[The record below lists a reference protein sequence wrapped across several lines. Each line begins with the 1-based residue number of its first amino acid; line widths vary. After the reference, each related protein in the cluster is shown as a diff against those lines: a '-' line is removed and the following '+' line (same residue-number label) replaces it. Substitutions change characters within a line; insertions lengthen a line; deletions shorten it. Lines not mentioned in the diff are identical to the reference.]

1 MVLEAEAEDNP
12 AGPVPLPAGL
22 PVPEALAAQ
31 SGALPQ
37 GSDMLTTFLSLMP
50 DAAVA
55 VDGKGTIIA
64 VNERTEAFFGYSAQ
78 EVEGKNIELLVP
90 ERFRHSHRRR
100 RADYSADPRTRPMG
114 AGLDLYARR
123 KDGSEFP
130 VDISLAPIGG
140 GGGGELVVAAIR
152 DITERK
158 AAQSAQAQLAAIVQS
173 SADGIFSMSHRG
185 VITSWNP
192 GAEAMFGFSPE
203 EVVGRHIGLFFPDDP
218 VLEELL
224 DDTRSGHIARSKDTR
239 WQRREGKSLDVAIS
253 VSPLALGDEPGF
265 SVLVRDITVHKAAE
279 SQLRRQ
285 ARWQA
290 ATAEIRL
297 SLLSEASLKS
307 SLRLVCKW
315 AAELANVSAAALGG
329 VEGGRSRTAASYGER
344 DALAA
349 VSHPDQVATPVTQ
362 AIASGRPATAA
373 TNRGSGLHARAF
385 PLTLPSKEGPL
396 SAALVLLGEQA
407 ANLGPDA
414 DDAIGSLA
422 THAILAFELANVRA
436 ERDRLLIS
444 ADRERIA
451 RDLHDLVI
459 QRLFGAGLRLQGA
472 LALIDNPQASSR
484 VASTVDDLDVTIK
497 EIREAIFALESA
509 PGTDLRAK
517 ALEAMAY
524 AAESLGFR
532 PSVSFHGPTDV
543 EITLPVQLEAVA
555 VLREALS
562 NAARHAHATRVEVDI
577 SLDDELTVLV
587 VDNGV
592 GIGSPGHLSGI
603 ANARARAELLGGSL
617 ELCPAEGGGTSFE
630 WRVPLPVAPAFNG

>member
-1 MVLEAEAEDNP
+1 MVLEAEAQDNP
-12 AGPVPLPAGL
+12 AGSVPMPEGPPVAG
-22 PVPEALAAQ
+22 VLAAQ
-31 SGALPQ
+31 SGGLPQ

-55 VDGKGTIIA
+55 VDEKGTIIA

-78 EVEGKNIELLVP
+78 EVEGKAIELLVP

-100 RADYSADPRTRPMG
+100 RAEYSADPRTRPMG

-140 GGGGELVVAAIR
+140 DDGELVVAAIR
-152 DITERK
+152 DISERK

-265 SVLVRDITVHKAAE
+265 SVLVRDITVHKEAE
-279 SQLRRQ
+279 AQLRRQ

-315 AAELANVSAAALGG
+315 AAELANVGAAALVV
-329 VEGGRSRTAASYGER
+329 VEGGRSRTAASYGDR

-349 VSHPDQVATPVTQ
+349 VSHPDQVATPVVQ

-385 PLTLPSKEGPL
+385 PLTLPGKEGPV
-396 SAALVLLGEQA
+396 SAALILLGEEA
-407 ANLGPDA
+407 AHLGPDA

-472 LALIDNPQASSR
+472 LALIDNQQASAR

-517 ALEAMAY
+517 ALEALAY

-532 PSVSFHGPTDV
+532 PSVSFHGPTDG
-543 EITLPVQLEAVA
+543 EIALPVQLEAVA

-577 SLDDELTVLV
+577 SLEDELTVLV
-587 VDNGV
+587 TDNGV

-617 ELCPAEGGGTSFE
+617 ELTPAEGGGTSFE
-630 WRVPLPVAPAFNG
+630 WRVPLPLAPPVND

>member
-55 VDGKGTIIA
+55 VDGKGTIVA
-64 VNERTEAFFGYSAQ
+64 VNERTESFFGYSAQ

-100 RADYSADPRTRPMG
+100 RAEYSADPRTRPMG

-224 DDTRSGHIARSKDTR
+224 DDTRSGHIAHSKDTR

-265 SVLVRDITVHKAAE
+265 SVLVRDITVHKEAE
-279 SQLRRQ
+279 AQLRRQ

-315 AAELANVSAAALGG
+315 AAELANVSAAALVV

-373 TNRGSGLHARAF
+373 TNRGSGHHARAF
-385 PLTLPSKEGPL
+385 PLTLPGKGGPL
-396 SAALVLLGEQA
+396 SAALVLLGEAA

-472 LALIDNPQASSR
+472 LALIDNPQASAR

-543 EITLPVQLEAVA
+543 EIALPVQLEAVA

-577 SLDDELTVLV
+577 SLEDELIVLV
-587 VDNGV
+587 IDNGV

-617 ELCPAEGGGTSFE
+617 ELSPAEGGGTSFE
-630 WRVPLPVAPAFNG
+630 WRVPLPLAPTVNS

>member
-1 MVLEAEAEDNP
+1 
-12 AGPVPLPAGL
+12 
-22 PVPEALAAQ
+22 
-31 SGALPQ
+31 
-37 GSDMLTTFLSLMP
+37 
-50 DAAVA
+50 
-55 VDGKGTIIA
+55 
-64 VNERTEAFFGYSAQ
+64 
-78 EVEGKNIELLVP
+78 
-90 ERFRHSHRRR
+90 
-100 RADYSADPRTRPMG
+100 
-114 AGLDLYARR
+114 
-123 KDGSEFP
+123 
-130 VDISLAPIGG
+130 
-140 GGGGELVVAAIR
+140 
-152 DITERK
+152 
-158 AAQSAQAQLAAIVQS
+158 
-173 SADGIFSMSHRG
+173 
-185 VITSWNP
+185 
-192 GAEAMFGFSPE
+192 
-203 EVVGRHIGLFFPDDP
+203 
-218 VLEELL
+218 
-224 DDTRSGHIARSKDTR
+224 
-239 WQRREGKSLDVAIS
+239 
-253 VSPLALGDEPGF
+253 
-265 SVLVRDITVHKAAE
+265 
-279 SQLRRQ
+279 
-285 ARWQA
+285 
-290 ATAEIRL
+290 
-297 SLLSEASLKS
+297 
-307 SLRLVCKW
+307 
-315 AAELANVSAAALGG
+315 
-329 VEGGRSRTAASYGER
+329 
-344 DALAA
+344 
-349 VSHPDQVATPVTQ
+349 
-362 AIASGRPATAA
+362 
-373 TNRGSGLHARAF
+373 
-385 PLTLPSKEGPL
+385 
-396 SAALVLLGEQA
+396 VLLGEQA

-577 SLDDELTVLV
+577 SLEDELTVLV

>member
-224 DDTRSGHIARSKDTR
+224 DELHIEHVRESLGMSLSGGERRRVEIAR
-239 WQRREGKSLDVAIS
+239 
-253 VSPLALGDEPGF
+253 
-265 SVLVRDITVHKAAE
+265 
-279 SQLRRQ
+279 
-285 ARWQA
+285 
-290 ATAEIRL
+290 
-297 SLLSEASLKS
+297 
-307 SLRLVCKW
+307 
-315 AAELANVSAAALGG
+315 
-329 VEGGRSRTAASYGER
+329 
-344 DALAA
+344 ALAA
-349 VSHPDQVATPVTQ
+349 D
-362 AIASGRPATAA
+362 
-373 TNRGSGLHARAF
+373 
-385 PLTLPSKEGPL
+385 PSFILLDEPFAGVDPL
-396 SAALVLLGEQA
+396 SAADIQRIIKHLSDKGIGVLITAHNVRETLGICSRAYIVSQGTVIA
-407 ANLGPDA
+407 S
-414 DDAIGSLA
+414 GSALQ
-422 THAILAFELANVRA
+422 ILA
-436 ERDRLLIS
+436 
-444 ADRERIA
+444 
-451 RDLHDLVI
+451 
-459 QRLFGAGLRLQGA
+459 
-472 LALIDNPQASSR
+472 NPQ
-484 VASTVDDLDVTIK
+484 V
-497 EIREAIFALESA
+497 REV
-509 PGTDLRAK
+509 
-517 ALEAMAY
+517 Y
-524 AAESLGFR
+524 LGQDFK
-532 PSVSFHGPTDV
+532 
-543 EITLPVQLEAVA
+543 L
-555 VLREALS
+555 
-562 NAARHAHATRVEVDI
+562 
-577 SLDDELTVLV
+577 
-587 VDNGV
+587 
-592 GIGSPGHLSGI
+592 
-603 ANARARAELLGGSL
+603 
-617 ELCPAEGGGTSFE
+617 
-630 WRVPLPVAPAFNG
+630 

>member
-1 MVLEAEAEDNP
+1 MELEAEAADHAP
-12 AGPVPLPAGL
+12 GPVTV
-22 PVPEALAAQ
+22 PV
-31 SGALPQ
+31 GVALPQ

-55 VDGKGTIIA
+55 VDGKGMIVA
-64 VNERTEAFFGYSAQ
+64 VNERTEAFFGYLAG
-78 EVEGKNIELLVP
+78 EVQGKSIELLVP

-100 RADYSADPRTRPMG
+100 RADYSASPLTRPMG

-140 GGGGELVVAAIR
+140 DGGALVVAAIR

-192 GAEAMFGFSPE
+192 GAEAMFGFSAE

-224 DDTRSGHIARSKDTR
+224 DDTRSGQIPRSKDTR

-265 SVLVRDITVHKAAE
+265 SVLVRDITVHKEAE
-279 SQLRRQ
+279 AQLRRQ

-297 SLLSEASLKS
+297 SLLSEASLKR
-307 SLRLVCKW
+307 SLNLVCKW
-315 AAELANVSAAALGG
+315 TAELANASAAALL
-329 VEGGRSRTAASYGER
+329 VVADGRSRTAASYGDR

-349 VSHPDQVATPVTQ
+349 VSHPDQVATPVAQ
-362 AIASGRPATAA
+362 AIASGKPATAA
-373 TNRGSGLHARAF
+373 ANRGAGVHARAF
-385 PLTLPSKEGPL
+385 PLTLPGKNGPL
-396 SAALVLLGEQA
+396 PAALVILGEEA

-414 DDAIGSLA
+414 DETIGSLA
-422 THAILAFELANVRA
+422 TQAILAFELANVRS

-472 LALIDNPQASSR
+472 LALIDNPQAAAR

-509 PGTDLRAK
+509 PGMGLRAK
-517 ALEAMAY
+517 ALEALAY
-524 AAESLGFR
+524 AAEALGFR
-532 PSVSFHGPTDV
+532 PSVAFHGATDW
-543 EITLPVQLEAVA
+543 ELALPVQLEAVA

-562 NAARHAHATRVEVDI
+562 NAARHAHATRVEVEI
-577 SLDDELTVLV
+577 TLEDELSVLV
-587 VDNGV
+587 TDNGV
-592 GIGSPGHLSGI
+592 GVGNPGHLSGI

-617 ELCPAEGGGTSFE
+617 ELSPAEGGGTSFE
-630 WRVPLPVAPAFNG
+630 WRVPLPVSPAVND